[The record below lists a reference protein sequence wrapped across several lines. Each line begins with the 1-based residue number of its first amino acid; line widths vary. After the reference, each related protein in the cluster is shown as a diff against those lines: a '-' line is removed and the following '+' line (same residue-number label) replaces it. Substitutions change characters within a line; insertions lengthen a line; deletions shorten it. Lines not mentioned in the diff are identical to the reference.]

1 MWNGESAESEGLSV
15 RHQPPGTCQAVYVR
29 LPFVG
34 QWRARQWRLCY
45 PPGAA
50 GFTLLEVMV
59 ALAIVAIA
67 LVPLLRLHLLS
78 LDATMRAQDL
88 TTAVLLAQ
96 EHLAA
101 LPPFPE
107 PGEEKGGYDDPT
119 LAGFR
124 WQTVVTES
132 EVILGESA
140 QVVKL
145 RHIAVTVLWIEGQR
159 EHHYTLETYVAQ

>member
-1 MWNGESAESEGLSV
+1 
-15 RHQPPGTCQAVYVR
+15 
-29 LPFVG
+29 
-34 QWRARQWRLCY
+34 
-45 PPGAA
+45 
-50 GFTLLEVMV
+50 MV
-59 ALAIVAIA
+59 ALAVVAIA

-96 EHLAA
+96 EHIAA
-101 LPPFPE
+101 LSPLFPE
-107 PGEEKGGYDDPT
+107 PGEEKGGYDDPA
-119 LAGFR
+119 LAAFR

-132 EVILGESA
+132 EVILGESV

>member
-1 MWNGESAESEGLSV
+1 V
-15 RHQPPGTCQAVYVR
+15 RHQPPGTCRQACLR
-29 LPFVG
+29 LLLVC
-34 QWRARQWRLCY
+34 QWHARQWSISY
-45 PPGAA
+45 SPGAA

-96 EHLAA
+96 EHIAA
-101 LPPFPE
+101 LFPFPE

-132 EVILGESA
+132 EVILGESV
-140 QVVKL
+140 QLVKL

>member
-1 MWNGESAESEGLSV
+1 M
-15 RHQPPGTCQAVYVR
+15 RHQPPGTCRQGRVR
-29 LPFVG
+29 RLCRR
-34 QWRARQWRLCY
+34 QWRVRQWRLSCH
-45 PPGAA
+45 PGAA

-96 EHLAA
+96 EHIAA
-101 LPPFPE
+101 LAPFPE
-107 PGEEKGGYDDPT
+107 PGEEKGGYDDPA
-119 LAGFR
+119 LAAFR

-132 EVILGESA
+132 EVILGESV

-145 RHIAVTVLWIEGQR
+145 RHITVTVLWIEGQR